1 MRGSKL
7 IPLLFLS
14 LLVGC
19 SQVDSLES
27 DTNGSGCGSDGGC
40 FTSDASTDAGASDVS
55 TDIGNDAVAESG
67 SLVNPLCG
75 FLQCDPDDFEAT
87 KCNVGNADGG
97 TPEGGADADSDVAQV
112 VSDADAD
119 ADTDADID
127 ASAAAEGG
135 SMGSMG
141 GSKDPAEKVP
151 SDQPEDSPSDD
162 AAPPAFACQV
172 TTNSDGERLAMCVP
186 GGTGVDSDPC
196 VTSADC
202 AAGYACVGDKNAGVC
217 RSYCCIDPEAC
228 GDGTYCGVL
237 PSRDPVQAD
246 PDAVFL
252 VPVCIPAVD
261 CELLPSSGTTNR
273 CADGLMCAI
282 VRADGTT
289 ACVIPGA
296 AGDGE
301 PCEEVEPGQSPCA
314 EGFVCSKATNT
325 CLALCRVGTPGV
337 CGEGACQGGT
347 DGIPEE
353 YGVCV
358 GARGWPSR

>member
-1 MRGSKL
+1 MRGSNLFSLL
-7 IPLLFLS
+7 IVLP

-19 SQVDSLES
+19 SEVDSLES
-27 DTNGSGCGSDGGC
+27 ASSSPGCGPEGC
-40 FTSDASTDAGASDVS
+40 FNSDAATDAGASDVS
-55 TDIGNDAVAESG
+55 TDIGNDAASESG

-87 KCNVGNADGG
+87 KCNGGNVDGG
-97 TPEGGADADSDVAQV
+97 PPDGGGEADADPDVAQV
-112 VSDADAD
+112 ETDADANAD
-119 ADTDADID
+119 AYEDPDAL
-127 ASAAAEGG
+127 AEGG
-135 SMGSMG
+135 SGSMG
-141 GSKDPAEKVP
+141 GSKDADEKVP
-151 SDQPEDSPSDD
+151 YDQPDDSPSDD
-162 AAPPAFACQV
+162 TDTPAFACQV
-172 TTNSDGERLAMCVP
+172 TNDSSGELLAMCVP
-186 GGTGVDSDPC
+186 GGSGVDSDPC

-202 AAGYACVGDKNAGVC
+202 SAGYACVGEKNAGVC

-228 GDGTYCGVL
+228 EAGTYCGVL

-246 PDAVFL
+246 PEAQFFL
-252 VPVCIPAVD
+252 PVCIPAVD
-261 CELLPSSGTTNR
+261 CELLPGSGTTNR

-289 ACVIPGA
+289 ACVSPGV

-325 CLALCRVGTPGV
+325 CLALCRVGTPDV

-347 DGIPEE
+347 DGIPGE

-358 GARGWPSR
+358 GARD

>member
-1 MRGSKL
+1 MRGRNL
-7 IPLLFLS
+7 FPLLFILP
-14 LLVGC
+14 LLIGC
-19 SQVDSLES
+19 SEVDSLES
-27 DTNGSGCGSDGGC
+27 SASGSGCGPDGC
-40 FTSDASTDAGASDVS
+40 FNSDASTDAGASDVS
-55 TDIGNDAVAESG
+55 SDIGNDAVSESG

-87 KCNVGNADGG
+87 KCNGGNADGG
-97 TPEGGADADSDVAQV
+97 TPEGGAGDADPDVAQV
-112 VSDADAD
+112 VPDAD
-119 ADTDADID
+119 ADTDAGTD
-127 ASAAAEGG
+127 ALTEGG

-141 GSKDPAEKVP
+141 GSKDPAENVP
-151 SDQPEDSPSDD
+151 EDQPTPDDSPSDD
-162 AAPPAFACQV
+162 ADAPDFACQV
-172 TTNSDGERLAMCVP
+172 TTNSEGERLAMCVP

-196 VTSADC
+196 VKSADC

-237 PSRDPVQAD
+237 PARDPGQSD
-246 PDAVFL
+246 PDALFL
-252 VPVCIPAVD
+252 LPVCIPAVD
-261 CELLPSSGTTNR
+261 CELLPSAGTTNR

-289 ACVIPGA
+289 ACVIPGV

-301 PCEEVEPGQSPCA
+301 PCEAVEPGQSPCA

-347 DGIPEE
+347 DGIPQE

-358 GARGWPSR
+358 GARD